1 MAAMLE
7 GWRRTVAVLTSM
19 AAGAVASPASAQP
32 TAKDRQAASA
42 LVTKAI
48 ARADAGDHEGAIK
61 LYREAYDFA
70 PDPALLTNI
79 ASQLVESGKAEE
91 ALHYF
96 CMYLELAP
104 GGSNVP
110 FATSKAKA
118 LQIRLGNKTVE
129 DDNVCAPP
137 KPPRD
142 RGSIEITAPGPGPG
156 PSAGETTGG
165 PTGGTIEGPRD
176 ESTLNYPAV
185 VTGIAGLAALGVGVY
200 AGIKAKSISDQ
211 ITNHPMNAE
220 WENDIKSIQARG
232 QRYEYIQIGT
242 LIGGGALAV
251 TSVILFV
258 RSRGSHDKPTVS
270 LTPTIGGVAVLGTF

>member
-1 MAAMLE
+1 MLE
-7 GWRRTVAVLTSM
+7 GWRRTAAVLTSI
-19 AAGAVASPASAQP
+19 GIGVITRPVSAQP

-42 LVTKAI
+42 LVTRAI

-61 LYREAYDFA
+61 LYREAYDVA

-79 ASQLVESGKAEE
+79 ASQLVESAKPEE

-118 LQIRLGNKTVE
+118 LQIRLGNKNVE
-129 DDNVCAPP
+129 DDNVCATP
-137 KPPRD
+137 KPPPQGS
-142 RGSIEITAPGPGPG
+142 RGPVEVTPPGVP
-156 PSAGETTGG
+156 PSEA
-165 PTGGTIEGPRD
+165 TIEGPHD
-176 ESTLNYPAV
+176 EPTLNYPAV
-185 VTGIAGLAALGVGVY
+185 VVGVAGLAALGVGVY

-211 ITNHPMNAE
+211 ISHHPITAE

-232 QRYEYIQIGT
+232 QRYEYIQIGA
-242 LIGGGALAV
+242 LIGGGVLAV

-258 RSRGSHDKPTVS
+258 RSSGSHARAHDKATVS
-270 LTPTIGGVAVLGTF
+270 VTPTFGGVTVFGTF